1 MKKKN
6 TFSIFFFKPVSTN
19 SNVAKETNSVE
30 TKTSVKVPSKL
41 LRSTETEIV
50 NEKPN
55 QPDSTFASPKT
66 VSTKQNRSCGAHG
79 FVKYKRLDY
88 NVVNDNVTCFICK
101 KYLQKLDQK
110 KNKEDAFLHTR
121 FRKWKKP

>member
-50 NEKPN
+50 
-55 QPDSTFASPKT
+55 ST
-66 VSTKQNRSCGAHG
+66 
-79 FVKYKRLDY
+79 
-88 NVVNDNVTCFICK
+88 
-101 KYLQKLDQK
+101 
-110 KNKEDAFLHTR
+110 
-121 FRKWKKP
+121 